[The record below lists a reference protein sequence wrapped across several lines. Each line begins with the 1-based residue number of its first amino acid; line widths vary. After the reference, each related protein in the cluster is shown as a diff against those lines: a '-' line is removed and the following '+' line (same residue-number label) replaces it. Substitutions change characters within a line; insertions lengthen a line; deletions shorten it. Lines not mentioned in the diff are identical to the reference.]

1 MDNDMSVL
9 LILQQNLLTITNS
22 YDQRCGQIWTP
33 SQLYV
38 KHMTMVLLSS

>member
-9 LILQQNLLTITNS
+9 LQQNLLTITNS